1 MYASKLCVYA
11 SVDFFLE
18 ADATCYNPTL
28 LALFIHLNF
37 ADQIA
42 SPTPTCCALAS

>member
-1 MYASKLCVYA
+1 MQASYVSMHLSIFCKP
-11 SVDFFLE
+11 
-18 ADATCYNPTL
+18 DATCYNPTL

-42 SPTPTCCALAS
+42 SHRHAAR